1 LGDKRIYFLGIDG
14 QGCKGPP
21 GRGGGGYGAGELRL
35 GFERREEESGAGR
48 GAGGAERERGEV
60 GKEQSLFY
68 CLLRLITSPCIYSP
82 SGLVSQATI

>member
-1 LGDKRIYFLGIDG
+1 MQMAAMLNADDMP
-14 QGCKGPP
+14 CKGPP
-21 GRGGGGYGAGELRL
+21 RRGGGGYGAGGLRL
-35 GFERREEESGAGR
+35 GFGQREEEGGAGR
-48 GAGGAERERGEV
+48 GAAGADSERGEV

>member
-1 LGDKRIYFLGIDG
+1 MGDKRIYFLGIDG

-21 GRGGGGYGAGELRL
+21 GRGGGGYGAGGLRL
-35 GFERREEESGAGR
+35 GFGRHEEEGGTGR
-48 GAGGAERERGEV
+48 GAVGSERERGEV

-68 CLLRLITSPCIYSP
+68 CFLRLITSPLFIVP

>member
-1 LGDKRIYFLGIDG
+1 MRTMVLLGFGVGHWLAVAE
-14 QGCKGPP
+14 P
-21 GRGGGGYGAGELRL
+21 AERL